1 MVWAQG
7 SRGEVTGSKGKA
19 ETSSV
24 DLNLSFSS
32 ALWDVLGR

>member
-7 SRGEVTGSKGKA
+7 SRGEVTGSKGEA

-24 DLNLSFSS
+24 NLNVNFSS